1 VSRVGI
7 ITGLLVE
14 SKALHRAEN
23 RLPSYETPLL
33 CAVAGDAARAY
44 AQACAM
50 ADRGVSGL
58 VSFGMAGGLDPAL
71 QPGDLIIAESVM
83 DASGKSSNTDS
94 DWRETCKS
102 SINTARS
109 GVIFGADRALCS
121 IADKQAA
128 FSTHHAC
135 AVDMESHA
143 VARAARDRNLPFL
156 IVRAI
161 ADTAA
166 TALPKAAHNAIGPNG
181 ERRALSVMAG
191 LLRRPYEL
199 PAILRLAQ
207 ESGAAMKT
215 LNQIAPALLKT
226 TPGGV

>member
-1 VSRVGI
+1 MSRVGI

-102 SINTARS
+102 SINTARFAAS
-109 GVIFGADRALCS
+109 PINRRRFPPITRALLIWKVTRS
-121 IADKQAA
+121 
-128 FSTHHAC
+128 
-135 AVDMESHA
+135 
-143 VARAARDRNLPFL
+143 RAPHET
-156 IVRAI
+156 AI
-161 ADTAA
+161 C
-166 TALPKAAHNAIGPNG
+166 
-181 ERRALSVMAG
+181 RF
-191 LLRRPYEL
+191 
-199 PAILRLAQ
+199 
-207 ESGAAMKT
+207 
-215 LNQIAPALLKT
+215 
-226 TPGGV
+226 